1 MRFVKIAVLFFIA
14 VITLITVFSFCL
26 CVRIAWVD
34 RYVLVDDDVKNWFE
48 GIAQMEKS
56 QSYYTN
62 SLFISAMT
70 TRNSIVCDAMFPGE
84 CIFPDSLY
92 GYTVINGVKFILI
105 DNNLDKSLPQ
115 VFGDTFMKRP
125 LLMWS
130 DYFLEHLNGFSHA
143 DSYEERK
150 FHYFK
155 YSDGIWKESNWD
167 ETLGEQLKEEDM
179 LWLAEHPDTIDWTC
193 VLPAG
198 FVEKYTPL
206 TENNIPSFIAEWEK
220 WSDQLRCYSNDTL
233 INTIILKVYQDYG
246 LSENTDSSYFYS
258 FNSSI
263 EVMKYAGKYSE
274 YPPLKLADRDSEWSL
289 KMRAS
294 ERFVYVPS
302 ADLKKK
308 ILFITPE
315 IDSLLSVFIGGVA
328 DNDND
333 AFDVSKW
340 SSINENRLSFIRN
353 YIPVER
359 GHWSGWYLCTMPIIY
374 DIYMFEDGYMVYLR
388 TSFSQGEIA
397 FFPYNSREKILI
409 DGWIE

>member
-1 MRFVKIAVLFFIA
+1 MRLIKRIVPFSIA
-14 VITLITVFSFCL
+14 VITLTAVIICV
-26 CVRIAWVD
+26 CVRITWVN
-34 RYVLVDDDVKNWFE
+34 RYELVDSDVKNWFE
-48 GIAQMEKS
+48 EIARKEKS
-56 QSYYTN
+56 KSYSTG
-62 SLFISAMT
+62 SMFICVAT
-70 TRNSIVCDAMFPGE
+70 TRNSIACCAMFPSEFG
-84 CIFPDSLY
+84 DGDTLY
-92 GYTVINGVKFILI
+92 GFTAINGVRFVFT
-105 DNNLDKSLPQ
+105 NNALDDIVPK
-115 VFGDTFMKRP
+115 VFVGRSKKRP
-125 LLMWS
+125 LLRWS
-130 DYFLEHLNGFSHA
+130 DFYITNLNLFSHTHA
-143 DSYEERK
+143 IGREE
-150 FHYFK
+150 YYYK
-155 YSDGIWKESNWD
+155 YSNGIWEESSWD
-167 ETLGEQLKEEDM
+167 ETMGEQLAEEDL
-179 LWLAEHPDTIDWTC
+179 LWEAEHPDTLDKTC
-193 VLPAG
+193 VLPPR
-198 FVEKYTPL
+198 FVEKYVSL
-206 TENNIPSFIAEWEK
+206 TESNITSFITEWEK
-220 WSDQLRCYSNDTL
+220 WSDQLRSHSDDTL
-233 INTIILKVYQDYG
+233 INRIILKVYQDYG
-246 LSENTDSSYFYS
+246 LTDNNDSSHFYS
-258 FNSSI
+258 FMSNV

-274 YPPLKLADRDSEWSL
+274 YPPLKLFDRDSEWEL
-289 KMRAS
+289 KMKAS

>member
-1 MRFVKIAVLFFIA
+1 MRLIKRIVPFSIA
-14 VITLITVFSFCL
+14 VITLTAVIICV
-26 CVRIAWVD
+26 CVRITWVN
-34 RYVLVDDDVKNWFE
+34 RYELVDNDVKNWFE
-48 GIAQMEKS
+48 GIVQMEKS
-56 QSYYTN
+56 QSYSTN
-62 SLFISAMT
+62 SMFISVAT
-70 TRNSIVCDAMFPGE
+70 TRNSISCCAMFPSEFGNG
-84 CIFPDSLY
+84 DSLY
-92 GYTVINGVKFILI
+92 GCTTINGVRFVFT
-105 DNNLDKSLPQ
+105 NNALDDIVPK
-115 VFGDTFMKRP
+115 VFAGRSKKRP
-125 LLMWS
+125 LLRWS
-130 DYFLEHLNGFSHA
+130 DFYITNLNFFSHTHA
-143 DSYEERK
+143 IGREE
-150 FHYFK
+150 YYYK
-155 YSDGIWKESNWD
+155 YSDGIWEESNWD
-167 ETLGEQLKEEDM
+167 ETFGEQLKEEDM
-179 LWLAEHPDTIDWTC
+179 LWLAEHPDTIDRTC

-220 WSDQLRCYSNDTL
+220 WSDQLRGYSDDTL
-233 INTIILKVYQDYG
+233 INRIILKVYQDYG
-246 LSENTDSSYFYS
+246 LNDNSDSSRFYS
-258 FNSSI
+258 FMSNV

-274 YPPLKLADRDSEWSL
+274 YPPLKIFDRDSEWSL
-289 KMRAS
+289 EMRAS

-302 ADLKKK
+302 AELKKK

-315 IDSLLSVFIGGVA
+315 INRLLSVFIGGVA

>member
-1 MRFVKIAVLFFIA
+1 MRLIKRIVPFSIA
-14 VITLITVFSFCL
+14 VITLTAVIICV
-26 CVRIAWVD
+26 CVRITWVN
-34 RYVLVDDDVKNWFE
+34 RYELVDNDVKNWFE
-48 GIAQMEKS
+48 GIVQMEKS
-56 QSYYTN
+56 QSYSTN

-70 TRNSIVCDAMFPGE
+70 TRNSIVCDAMFPSE
-84 CIFPDSLY
+84 YLFPDSLY
-92 GYTVINGVKFILI
+92 GYTVINGVKFILS

-130 DYFLEHLNGFSHA
+130 DYFLKHLNGFSHA

-150 FHYFK
+150 SHYFK
-155 YSDGIWKESNWD
+155 YSNGIWEESSWD
-167 ETLGEQLKEEDM
+167 ETIGEQLAEEDL
-179 LWLAEHPDTIDWTC
+179 LWEAEHKDTLDKTC
-193 VLPAG
+193 VLPPR
-198 FVEKYTPL
+198 FVEKYVSL
-206 TENNIPSFIAEWEK
+206 TESNITSFIAEWEK
-220 WSDQLRCYSNDTL
+220 WSDQLRGYSDDTL
-233 INTIILKVYQDYG
+233 INRIILKVYQDYG
-246 LSENTDSSYFYS
+246 LNDNSDSSRFYS
-258 FNSSI
+258 FMSNV

-274 YPPLKLADRDSEWSL
+274 YPPLKIFDRDSEWSL
-289 KMRAS
+289 EMRAS

-302 ADLKKK
+302 AELKKK

-315 IDSLLSVFIGGVA
+315 INRLLSVFIGGVA

-340 SSINENRLSFIRN
+340 SSINENRLSFLRN

-397 FFPYNSREKILI
+397 FFPYNSREKIFI